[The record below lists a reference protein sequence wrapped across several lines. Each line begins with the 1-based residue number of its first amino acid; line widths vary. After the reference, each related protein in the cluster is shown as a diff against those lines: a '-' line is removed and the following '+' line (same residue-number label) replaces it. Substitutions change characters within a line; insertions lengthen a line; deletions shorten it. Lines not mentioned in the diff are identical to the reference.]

1 MYDNADAKQK
11 LVAALRQ
18 EQTVLVAG
26 AGNSHSVG
34 YPLGRQLVESLRTKF
49 AGHLAWPSD
58 TPAMTLARSIVAE
71 IKKNNRED
79 AYHSFLE
86 KTFEPPREGALQ
98 HDDSHVALVRLPFC
112 GFTTTNYERVIES
125 AISEAFA
132 SSGKPHFCEE
142 VDLCDE
148 RPYRVFDFFRSL
160 TAGKPRWVLHLHG
173 YYRNPQRLI
182 LTEEDYLGKYGRL
195 PVFDKDGRT
204 LNVTLDSLHRKVL
217 WALCISHPLV
227 FVGFSLEDEFFVH
240 ILQVL
245 RQDLHLG
252 EDLQHF
258 AIMSYTT
265 DGQREQIDHRE
276 QIAGTLRLLNTR
288 PIFYYVPPVVAGQA
302 PDHSGL
308 TRLIYELAGEVGVSV
323 IPESIASINKRML
336 EL

>member
-1 MYDNADAKQK
+1 MYDNVEAKQK

-18 EQTVLVAG
+18 KQAVLVAG
-26 AGNSHSVG
+26 AGNSRSVG
-34 YPLGRQLVESLRTKF
+34 YPLWSGLVESLRLAF

-58 TPAMTLARSIVAE
+58 MSPMAFASTIVGE
-71 IKKNNRED
+71 IRKNKREE
-79 AYHSFLE
+79 AYHNFLE
-86 KTFEPPREGALQ
+86 STFQPPSAGSRQ

-125 AISEAFA
+125 AIAEAFVI
-132 SSGKPHFCEE
+132 GGRPHFCEE

-160 TAGKPRWVLHLHG
+160 TAGHPRWVLHLHG

-182 LTEEDYLGKYGRL
+182 LTEEDYLGKYGEF
-195 PVFDKDGRT
+195 PAYDKDGRI

-227 FVGFSLEDEFFVH
+227 FVGFSLDDGFFVH
-240 ILQVL
+240 ILRVL
-245 RQDLHLG
+245 RQDLQLG

-258 AIMSYTT
+258 AVMNYTT
-265 DGQREQIDHRE
+265 EDQMEQVAER
-276 QIAGTLRLLNTR
+276 LRPLNTR
-288 PIFYYVPPVVAGQA
+288 PVFYYVPPTAVSQQ
-302 PDHSGL
+302 PDHSGRK
-308 TRLIYELAGEVGVSV
+308 RLIYELAAELGVSV